1 MTKVDLLSDEEFI
14 TIVENSSSLSEISQ
28 KIGYSKN
35 STATKPIKDRCK
47 KLNISLEELGKIHSN
62 RVLTPEVVFVENSTV
77 TQAVLRRWYLK
88 QEYTPYVCSICGQ
101 EPFWNGQPLSL
112 TLDHING
119 NNKDDRI
126 ENLRWVCPNC
136 DRQLPTFG
144 SKNAVYDVPNKNFC
158 IDCGVEISSSA
169 TKCVKC
175 SGKEQRKCTRPN
187 RELLKSLIR
196 NKSFVDIGKEYGVSD
211 NAVRKWCK
219 AEGLPSTKSIIK
231 KYTDEE
237 WLKI

>member
-101 EPFWNGQPLSL
+101 EPFWNGKEL
-112 TLDHING
+112 TLILDHVNGIN
-119 NNKDDRI
+119 NDDRF

-136 DRQLPTFG
+136 NQ
-144 SKNAVYDVPNKNFC
+144 
-158 IDCGVEISSSA
+158 
-169 TKCVKC
+169 
-175 SGKEQRKCTRPN
+175 
-187 RELLKSLIR
+187 
-196 NKSFVDIGKEYGVSD
+196 
-211 NAVRKWCK
+211 
-219 AEGLPSTKSIIK
+219 
-231 KYTDEE
+231 
-237 WLKI
+237 

>member
-1 MTKVDLLSDEEFI
+1 M
-14 TIVENSSSLSEISQ
+14 
-28 KIGYSKN
+28 
-35 STATKPIKDRCK
+35 
-47 KLNISLEELGKIHSN
+47 
-62 RVLTPEVVFVENSTV
+62 
-77 TQAVLRRWYLK
+77 RRWYLK

-144 SKNAVYDVPNKNFC
+144 SKNVVYEAPKKNFC
-158 IDCGVEISSSA
+158 VECGVEISLNA
-169 TKCVKC
+169 TKCTKC
-175 SGKEQRKCTRPN
+175 SGKEQRKCVRPD
-187 RELLKSLIR
+187 REELKSLIR
-196 NKSFVDIGKEYGVSD
+196 IESFVNIGKTYGVSD

-219 AEGLPSTKSIIK
+219 AENLPSTKSMIK
-231 KYTDEE
+231 SYTDEE
-237 WLKI
+237 WKEI